1 VSVDKD
7 KSNPAPGKSNITVL
21 AGKGGVGKT
30 TCAAAT
36 ALHHAGLG
44 EPTLAISTDAT
55 PSLSHIFEVT
65 DREKPAEV
73 KQALYISELGVE
85 EVREMWNA
93 KFGREVYEV
102 FSSFVSIDYEDF
114 TEFMTSLLPGLGD
127 EFMVDYIREL
137 SQKDT
142 YEAIIWDTAPLGQT
156 LALIQTPP
164 MLARHLKL
172 APRIYSKL
180 KLGKRSREPILDIIS
195 RWEKLSLENIRFLQ
209 DRVEFI
215 MVTIP
220 EALAVAQLEHV
231 FRELDKYGLKVKQL
245 VINNVIRARDS
256 EFLVLKAR
264 QQERYLEAIYGRYSG
279 LPIVEIPMF
288 PYEVKGLSRLEEVS
302 GILFEDGR
310 G

>member
-1 VSVDKD
+1 VDKD

-245 VINNVIRARDS
+245 VINNVIRAKDS

-264 QQERYLEAIYGRYSG
+264 QQKRYLEAIYDRYSG
-279 LPIVEIPMF
+279 MPIVEIPMF

>member
-1 VSVDKD
+1 VDKD

-55 PSLSHIFEVT
+55 PSLSHIFEIT
-65 DREKPAEV
+65 DREKPVEV

-102 FSSFVSIDYEDF
+102 FSSFVSIDYEEF

-142 YEAIIWDTAPLGQT
+142 YEAIVWDTAPLGQT

-220 EALAVAQLEHV
+220 EALAVEQLEHV

-264 QQERYLEAIYGRYSG
+264 QQERYLEAIYDRYSG